1 MELVQELLVTA
12 SLTLIL
18 SLVVAKLVSMAMS
31 AGSDH
36 DSQVKSTPNVA
47 QEIVM
52 EDIQFSTVQSF
63 QSERKLHQPVEE
75 QVEEFKVEPPLHLQ
89 SEEIVEIQTVS
100 GDQIPELPAKSPERA
115 LEEEPQVVELPEKL
129 TDVEIVKES
138 LEKKEEVEES
148 LTEKEVVAEIS
159 EETRLDCSE
168 EEDDW
173 EGIERSELEK
183 AFAVAAKFVAES
195 GDKKDRLVNVGG
207 DVQLELYGLHKVA
220 TEGPCRESQPMPL
233 KLSARAKWNAWQK
246 LGNMSPE
253 VAMEQYIDLLSDRVP
268 GWTEDKFAGG
278 IKTDSLEAVVSS
290 TVAESSEAEISSTVA
305 PDARTFSQHQPNYTD
320 YIDERKPEQK
330 SGAEE
335 ADQTGGSNLEDKAKE

>member
-63 QSERKLHQPVEE
+63 QSERKLHQSVEE

-89 SEEIVEIQTVS
+89 SEEIVEIQTGP
-100 GDQIPELPAKSPERA
+100 GDQIPELPEKSPERT

-129 TDVEIVKES
+129 TEAEIVKES

-159 EETRLDCSE
+159 EETTLECSE
-168 EEDDW
+168 EEGDW

-183 AFAVAAKFVAES
+183 AFAAAAKFVAES
-195 GDKKDRLVNVGG
+195 GDKEERLVNAGS

-233 KLSARAKWNAWQK
+233 KLYARAKW
-246 LGNMSPE
+246 
-253 VAMEQYIDLLSDRVP
+253 Y
-268 GWTEDKFAGG
+268 
-278 IKTDSLEAVVSS
+278 
-290 TVAESSEAEISSTVA
+290 
-305 PDARTFSQHQPNYTD
+305 
-320 YIDERKPEQK
+320 
-330 SGAEE
+330 
-335 ADQTGGSNLEDKAKE
+335 

>member
-1 MELVQELLVTA
+1 MRLYKILQGAKQIARICFALPRKYTFLSLSLSVPPPPLSFFLSSSLYFPLCNSLIDYAFSFQFQHLSDSVCVCVIFLRSLNPMELVQELLVTA

-36 DSQVKSTPNVA
+36 DSQVKSAPNVA

-63 QSERKLHQPVEE
+63 QSERKLHQSVEE

-89 SEEIVEIQTVS
+89 SEEIVEIQTGL
-100 GDQIPELPAKSPERA
+100 GDQIPELPEKSPERT

-129 TDVEIVKES
+129 TEAEIVKES

-159 EETRLDCSE
+159 EETTLECSE

-183 AFAVAAKFVAES
+183 AFAAAAKFVAES
-195 GDKKDRLVNVGG
+195 GDKEERLVNAGS

-233 KLSARAKWNAWQK
+233 KLSARAKW
-246 LGNMSPE
+246 
-253 VAMEQYIDLLSDRVP
+253 Y
-268 GWTEDKFAGG
+268 
-278 IKTDSLEAVVSS
+278 
-290 TVAESSEAEISSTVA
+290 
-305 PDARTFSQHQPNYTD
+305 
-320 YIDERKPEQK
+320 
-330 SGAEE
+330 
-335 ADQTGGSNLEDKAKE
+335 

>member
-31 AGSDH
+31 GGSDH
-36 DSQVKSTPNVA
+36 YSPAKSTPNVA

-63 QSERKLHQPVEE
+63 QSETKLHESLEE
-75 QVEEFKVEPPLHLQ
+75 QVEEFKAERPLHLQ

-100 GDQIPELPAKSPERA
+100 GDQIPELPEKSPERV

-129 TDVEIVKES
+129 TEVEIVKES

-159 EETRLDCSE
+159 EETRFDCSE

-173 EGIERSELEK
+173 EGIERSEK
-183 AFAVAAKFVAES
+183 GFS
-195 GDKKDRLVNVGG
+195 ICIGI
-207 DVQLELYGLHKVA
+207 
-220 TEGPCRESQPMPL
+220 
-233 KLSARAKWNAWQK
+233 
-246 LGNMSPE
+246 
-253 VAMEQYIDLLSDRVP
+253 YI
-268 GWTEDKFAGG
+268 
-278 IKTDSLEAVVSS
+278 
-290 TVAESSEAEISSTVA
+290 
-305 PDARTFSQHQPNYTD
+305 Y
-320 YIDERKPEQK
+320 
-330 SGAEE
+330 
-335 ADQTGGSNLEDKAKE
+335 

>member
-31 AGSDH
+31 GGSDH
-36 DSQVKSTPNVA
+36 DSQVKSTPNA

-63 QSERKLHQPVEE
+63 QSETKLQESLEE
-75 QVEEFKVEPPLHLQ
+75 QVEEFRVERPLHLQ

-100 GDQIPELPAKSPERA
+100 GDQIPELPEKSLKRA

-129 TDVEIVKES
+129 TEVEIVKES
-138 LEKKEEVEES
+138 LEKKAEVEES
-148 LTEKEVVAEIS
+148 LTEKEVIAEIS
-159 EETRLDCSE
+159 EETRFDCSE

-183 AFAVAAKFVAES
+183 AFAAAAKFVVES
-195 GDKKDRLVNVGG
+195 GDKEDGLVNVGS

-253 VAMEQYIDLLSDRVP
+253 VAMEQYMDLLADRVP

-278 IKTDSLEAVVSS
+278 IKTDSSEAVVSS
-290 TVAESSEAEISSTVA
+290 TVAESSEAEISSKVA
-305 PDARTFSQHQPNYTD
+305 PDASPD

-330 SGAEE
+330 GGAEE